1 MEHFPEF
8 DTLDEARGTVEEH
21 LSEDTVDDA
30 FDAIEIATRELV
42 DEYKLDGEVDA
53 DEVQKWLKIGW
64 CENAVVFIDDGVWQS
79 ESDVREV
86 IDSIRLNP
94 VSNAMTIAGVV
105 ARRNQDMMRVSNAI
119 LKRKYSRGR

>member
-1 MEHFPEF
+1 MNRPRYESR
-8 DTLDEARGTVEEH
+8 DEARSS
-21 LSEDTVDDA
+21 LEDRVSHELMDDA
-30 FDAIEIATRELV
+30 FEAVETATRELV
-42 DEYKLDGEVDA
+42 DEYELDGEVDA
-53 DEVQKWLKIGW
+53 DEVQKWVKIGW
-64 CENAVVFIDDGVWQS
+64 CENAVIFIDDGVWKS